1 MSRTLLQVL
10 IFWAI
15 QQGNA
20 IPTQIIARHNTTED
34 STQQYE
40 PRWVAGPRTRGTLGL
55 VFSCV
60 ITLFLC
66 VWTTVH
72 VNIEPDNEVN
82 PTLVRMIRIR
92 RLRESK
98 TLLKL
103 LAKRVVRKLGWS
115 FVTLLVPEGVMAIAA
130 YERRTAHLLLDAIN
144 EIISN
149 RNSRVPDQPGI
160 EKWDMNLAYYAVMGG
175 FVIPAADYDAVKDYF
190 KGTGDGEKETGTTL
204 ETDLGRIGDFQP
216 TAKSGTSSDPIS
228 KEDTAVKVI
237 RNGEE
242 EKQPDVID
250 DLADVPKNRPLTL
263 TPYAVLQLAKW
274 QWNPLPTSSS
284 PPAAASDQI
293 NLFPITSAQ
302 VQDKSNANS
311 LAKALV
317 AWQALW
323 MIVQVIA
330 RRAETPPLPVTL
342 LELHTCLHTFCA
354 FAMYLTWWSKPVD
367 IDQPTTVHLSRDQI
381 IFLRNGERNPDDPT
395 NPWNPTTLA
404 HKKNVIEL
412 PPPNRKEIASVFLTS
427 RSGLGKLM
435 YHRLCGHRNLPRGYF
450 DAICDA
456 YIRLWKGRR
465 QVWKEGLRVSFVGLV
480 FGGVHLAAWN
490 SVFPS
495 FAEMILWKI
504 SATITATAWLCF
516 VLSLWLSVFVER
528 KREESRMFSK
538 LCGIFLGV
546 GIFPVLLVRVY
557 LLVESFASI
566 RKLPLGSYSLD
577 VWSNIWPHA
586 G

>member
-20 IPTQIIARHNTTED
+20 IPTQITARDNTTED
-34 STQQYE
+34 SSQQYE
-40 PRWVAGPRTRGTLGL
+40 PKWVGGPRTRGTLGL

-72 VNIEPDNEVN
+72 VNIEPPENKYN

-92 RLRESK
+92 RLRENR

-115 FVTLLVPEGVMAIAA
+115 FVTLLVPEGVMAIAT
-130 YERRTAHLLLDAIN
+130 YERKTAQLLRDAIN
-144 EIISN
+144 NII
-149 RNSRVPDQPGI
+149 RKHNSLDSVQPKI
-160 EKWDMNLAYYAVMGG
+160 DEWDMNLAYYAVMGG
-175 FVIPAADYDAVKDYF
+175 FVIPEADYNAANNNF
-190 KGTGDGEKETGTTL
+190 KGTSDSEKEKGAIHV
-204 ETDLGRIGDFQP
+204 EP
-216 TAKSGTSSDPIS
+216 TAKSGASSDPIS
-228 KEDTAVKVI
+228 KGDTAAKVI
-237 RNGEE
+237 RNGDE
-242 EKQPDVID
+242 EKQPEMID
-250 DLADVPKNRPLTL
+250 DLPDVPKNIPLTL
-263 TPYAVLQLAKW
+263 TPYAALQLAKW
-274 QWNPLPTSSS
+274 QWETPLPPSSS
-284 PPAAASDQI
+284 SSKAASDQI
-293 NLFPITSAQ
+293 NLFPITSDQ

-330 RRAETPPLPVTL
+330 RTAETPRLPVTL

-367 IDQPTTVHLSRDQI
+367 IDQPTTVRLSREQI
-381 IFLRNGERNPDDPT
+381 IFLTKGERNPNDLT
-395 NPWNPTTLA
+395 NPWNPATLA
-404 HKKNVIEL
+404 HKNNGIEL
-412 PPPNRKEIASVFLTS
+412 PSPSPKEIKGVFLTS
-427 RSGLGKLM
+427 RSGIGKLM
-435 YHRLCGHRNLPRGYF
+435 YHRLCGHRNIQKGYF

-465 QVWKEGLRVSFVGLV
+465 QVWKEGLSISFVGLV

-490 SVFPS
+490 SVFPTTV
-495 FAEMILWKI
+495 ERILWKI
-504 SATITATAWLCF
+504 SATITATAWLGF
-516 VLSLWLSVFVER
+516 VFSLWLSVFVER
-528 KREESRMFSK
+528 KREESRIFSK
-538 LCGIFLGV
+538 LCGFFLGV